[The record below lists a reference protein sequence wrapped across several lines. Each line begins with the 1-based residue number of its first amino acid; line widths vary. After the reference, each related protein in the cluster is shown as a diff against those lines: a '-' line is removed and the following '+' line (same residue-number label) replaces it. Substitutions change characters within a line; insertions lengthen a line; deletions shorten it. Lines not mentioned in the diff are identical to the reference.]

1 MGMTLVQGATVED
14 LAAVGLRP
22 TGALSS
28 AEQASV
34 SPDPQMVVARQID
47 GWLVLVESGML
58 VAAEDETLSSALH
71 RRVVAA
77 LFGSTSDT
85 YSFAVCEVDRTRRHL
100 VDSMGERVVDEGASL
115 PQENR
120 VETLSEDTMIDLLGE
135 VAGVNVWPA
144 FAAPDWEVL
153 AGGGPTT
160 AM

>member
-14 LAAVGLRP
+14 LAAVGLRA
-22 TGALSS
+22 TGVLSS

-47 GWLVLVESGML
+47 GWLVLVEPGTL

-120 VETLSEDTMIDLLGE
+120 VETLAEDTMIDLLGE